1 MRNIPDG
8 VMAHI
13 GNVEGIEPVNIVR
26 VWWVSSGYIDYA
38 DREFSEYGVKGSL
51 ITLSDLEDVINLD
64 QNSSSTTVSI
74 RLDDSSGELK
84 EIFNNVDI
92 HRKRVQIFQWFTEIG
107 YDTKFVIFEGEIASP
122 VTWSE
127 SDRTLDFDV
136 LSKLEDREVGFSAD
150 EASFEHVPPEIVGK
164 PWPLV
169 FGVVNAVPAIQT
181 IKVPT
186 GLTASE
192 IGTVD
197 KKTSD
202 LISSYNSKNAA
213 AFQGLFQYY
222 WLLAIQAYATA
233 SRYEVKQILDR
244 QDGLDTDY
252 SSIIEQFE
260 DMGDGFVETA
270 NQYLR
275 EYYDLINGTSF
286 DKANELERKRIEK
299 TSIPVTN
306 AASFPQ
312 GKVATYKVNGVTY
325 TGYFDRSQFHVTK
338 RAEIGTDDY
347 IPVGLTDVQEK
358 EGFTKYVTQLPP
370 ESFLYAQGGS
380 DLRVGDGYPITYI
393 ACIGH
398 GQILGVQA
406 YRSGILT
413 GVPPNYYTV
422 QHRTSN
428 GFRYTVVI
436 MKKPLSSVDSA
447 WNDDIFLTIQGEV
460 GNSMIDVMVWLIQ
473 TYTTYTYDPD
483 SFGLVRSYTDQYP
496 VNFVVMDQPQ
506 VMTLLKDIA
515 FQCRCA
521 IWFNDGKFFLRYL
534 PINNTPIETITPDDV
549 DLGSVTVSY
558 TNTED
563 VVTKFIATWKQK
575 QSDQDSKVIFRNNIP
590 KYGTIDREYK
600 FFVYNDQRLVEK
612 SAEFWTIRYSNTWKR
627 ITFRTYLHKLKIET
641 WDTITL
647 AAELFVANVA
657 VDAIVESSKYDS
669 DSKKL
674 NISCWVPVRAGEMV
688 PYPFAF
694 PGNLPA
700 EYIYPV
706 LNDPQAGSPTAPNA
720 TGAIYDQGPVR
731 GPGNTSPPKR
741 SRPRSDRGRNI
752 PIGDD
757 HDSGADYS
765 VDVALDSREV
775 VPGTS
780 PSFSG
785 ATLKQY
791 STKPVTVPPFEGQE
805 DNGIYFGEVESRVQ
819 GKQYNVLVYTKGN
832 NKEPTKLIC
841 EQFRINDEDEIP
853 PMTPVVV
860 IQKTEAE
867 EQSDRT
873 VIYTR
878 KFYMQVPVWI
888 RPNADQ

>member
-1 MRNIPDG
+1 MRNISDA

-13 GNVEGIEPVNIVR
+13 GNVVGIEPINIVR
-26 VWWVSSGYIDYA
+26 IWWTSNGYIDYA
-38 DREFSEYGVKGSL
+38 DREFDEYGVKGTL

-107 YDTKFVIFEGEIASP
+107 YDAKFVIFEGEIASP
-122 VTWSE
+122 VTWTE

-150 EASFEHVPPEIVGK
+150 EASFEYVPPEIVGK

-169 FGVVNAVPAIQT
+169 FGVVNAVPAIQVN
-181 IKVPT
+181 KVPT
-186 GLTASE
+186 GLTVSE

-202 LISSYNSKNAA
+202 LVNGYNSKNAA
-213 AFQGLFQYY
+213 AFQSLFQYY

-233 SRYEVKQILDR
+233 SKYEVQQILDR
-244 QDGLDTDY
+244 QDGLNTDY
-252 SSIIEQFE
+252 SSTIEQFE
-260 DMGDGFVETA
+260 SMGDDFVETA

-275 EYYDLINGTSF
+275 EYYDLIHGTSN
-286 DKANELERKRIEK
+286 DKANLAEQKRIEK

-306 AASFPQ
+306 ASAFPQ
-312 GKVATYKVNGVTY
+312 GKVATYKVNGVVY

-338 RAEIGTDDY
+338 RAEVGTDDY
-347 IPVGLTDVQEK
+347 IPVGLTDVTEK
-358 EGFTKYVTQLPP
+358 TGFVKYTTQLPP
-370 ESFLYAQGGS
+370 DSFIYAQGGS
-380 DLRVGDGYPITYI
+380 DLRVGDDYPITYI

-422 QHRTSN
+422 EHRTSN
-428 GFRYTVVI
+428 GFRYTVVV
-436 MKKPLSSVDSA
+436 MKKPLSSVDEN
-447 WNDDIFLTIQGEV
+447 WNDEIYLTIQGEV

-473 TYTTYTYDPD
+473 TYTPYTYDPN
-483 SFGLVRSYTDQYP
+483 SFGLVRTYTDQYP
-496 VNFVVMDQPQ
+496 VNFIVTNQPQ
-506 VMTLLKDIA
+506 VMALLKDIA

-521 IWFNDGKFFLRYL
+521 VWFNDGMFYLRYL
-534 PINNTPIETITPDDV
+534 PIDNAPIETITPDDV
-549 DLGSVTVSY
+549 DLGSVSVSY

-563 VVTKFIATWKQK
+563 IVTKFVATWRQK
-575 QSDQDSKVIFRNNIP
+575 QSDEDSRIIFRNNIP
-590 KYGTIDREYK
+590 KYGTIQREYN

-647 AAELFVANVA
+647 SAGMFVANV
-657 VDAIVESSKYDS
+657 DINAIVESSKYDS

-674 NISCWVPVRAGEMV
+674 LISCWVPVRAGEMT

-694 PGNLPA
+694 PGNLPT

-706 LNDPQAGSPTAPNA
+706 IGDPQTGSPTAPNA
-720 TGAIYDQGPVR
+720 TGSLYDQNKIL
-731 GPGNTSPPKR
+731 GPGFTGGPKR
-741 SRPRSDRGRNI
+741 SRPRADRGRNI
-752 PIGDD
+752 PIGDSFD
-757 HDSGADYS
+757 GGLDYT

-775 VPGTS
+775 QSGRA
-780 PSFSG
+780 PSFAG

-791 STKPVTVPPFEGQE
+791 SVQPAGVPPFQGQE

-819 GKQYNVLVYTKGN
+819 GKQYNVNVYTQGMN
-832 NKEPTKLIC
+832 ADPKLLLC

-853 PMTPVVV
+853 PLTPVIV

-867 EQSDRT
+867 EQPDRT
-873 VIYTR
+873 VLYTR
-878 KFYMQVPVWI
+878 KYYMQVPVWV
-888 RPNADQ
+888 RPNAN